1 MKTIDKFGFLLVVC
15 LSAGQFSNAQYYY
28 QDIYSNQALLSEM
41 AKLKEQKI
49 RTITVKSFEDDG
61 SESEGFFLEKKIAK
75 NYGSMETFSRSYMSA
90 ASVLT
95 TRFNK
100 LGLLENTTDSS
111 DIVVR
116 SSSYTYNENK
126 QLTGVVSSI
135 RSSDDDF
142 VTEILEEH
150 IYLYNEKGVLMK
162 MHKVKNRVDT
172 TEILFSTD
180 EKNNVAIEKDTK
192 TGSKYYY
199 YYDGKNRLTEI
210 AHSNDFMQ
218 GIYPDYQFEYNNA
231 GLITQMI
238 NTEEG
243 ANKYYFIWK
252 YTYSDGLRTREK
264 CYSKE
269 RRLMGTIEYEY
280 K

>member
-1 MKTIDKFGFLLVVC
+1 MILF
-15 LSAGQFSNAQYYY
+15 LSAGMFSTAQYYY
-28 QDIYSNQALLSEM
+28 QDIYSNRELGSEM
-41 AKLKEQKI
+41 TKLKEQKI
-49 RTITVKSFEDDG
+49 RTVTVKSFEDDG

-75 NYGSMETFSRSYMSA
+75 NYLSMETFSRSYMST
-90 ASVLT
+90 ASLLT
-95 TRFNK
+95 SRFNK
-100 LGLLENTTDSS
+100 MGLLESTTDSS
-111 DIVVR
+111 ESVVR
-116 SSSYTYNENK
+116 SSSYTYNESK
-126 QLTGVVSSI
+126 QLVSVVSGI

-150 IYLYNEKGVLMK
+150 IYTYNTKGVLMK
-162 MHKVKNRVDT
+162 MHKIKNKVDT

-180 EKNNVAIEKDTK
+180 EKNNVAIEKDTRS
-192 TGSKYYY
+192 GSKYYY
-199 YYDGKNRLTEI
+199 YYDGKNRLAEI
-210 AHSNDFMQ
+210 AHSNDFRQ
-218 GIYPDYQFEYNNA
+218 GIYPDYQFEYNGA
-231 GLITQMI
+231 GQLTQMI

-252 YTYSDGLRTREK
+252 YTYSDGLRIREK

>member
-1 MKTIDKFGFLLVVC
+1 MKSINKYCVFLTVF
-15 LSAGQFSNAQYYY
+15 LSAGHFSSAQYYY
-28 QDIYSNQALLSEM
+28 QDIYSNRDLGSEM
-41 AKLKEQKI
+41 TKLKEQKI
-49 RTITVKSFEDDG
+49 RTIAVKSFEDDG

-75 NYGSMETFSRSYMSA
+75 NYLSMETFSRSYMSA

-111 DIVVR
+111 EIVVR
-116 SSSYTYNENK
+116 SSSYSYNENK
-126 QLTGVVSSI
+126 QLVSVVSSI

-150 IYLYNEKGVLMK
+150 IYLYNDKGVLLR
-162 MHKVKNRVDT
+162 MHKIKNKADT
-172 TEILFSTD
+172 TEILFSAD
-180 EKNNVAIEKDTK
+180 EKNNVAIEKDTRS
-192 TGSKYYY
+192 GSKYYY
-199 YYDGKNRLTEI
+199 YYDAKNRLTEI

-218 GIYPDYQFEYNNA
+218 GIYPDYQFEYNGA
-231 GLITQMI
+231 GLLTQMI

-243 ANKYYFIWK
+243 ANKYYFVWK
-252 YTYSDGLRTREK
+252 YTYSDGLRIREK

>member
-1 MKTIDKFGFLLVVC
+1 MKTIDKYGFLLVVC

-28 QDIYSNQALLSEM
+28 QDIYSNQALLTEM

-75 NYGSMETFSRSYMSA
+75 NYASMETFSRSYMSA

-116 SSSYTYNENK
+116 SSSYTYNEKK

-150 IYLYNEKGVLMK
+150 IYLYNEKGILMK
-162 MHKVKNRVDT
+162 MHKVKNKVDT